1 VTIRDILANYL
12 PEVLRFFLIT
22 KHYRSPLDY
31 TFDALEESE
40 RALKRIY
47 LTKAAAEAHVAG
59 TKWTGTQL
67 PAEIVVEATALEAK
81 WDDSMADDLNT
92 AAALGHVFGLM
103 RIVNRILEDKALKK
117 SEQGRDLIRHALKL
131 FERWGEVLGLF
142 LMPSADFLTQLK
154 ASRVRRRKIDTDL
167 IETRLKER
175 QEARAAKD
183 FARSDAIRDELL
195 ALGVTIQD
203 TPQGAQ
209 WDVE

>member
-1 VTIRDILANYL
+1 
-12 PEVLRFFLIT
+12 
-22 KHYRSPLDY
+22 
-31 TFDALEESE
+31 
-40 RALKRIY
+40 
-47 LTKAAAEAHVAG
+47 
-59 TKWTGTQL
+59 
-67 PAEIVVEATALEAK
+67 
-81 WDDSMADDLNT
+81 
-92 AAALGHVFGLM
+92 M

>member
-1 VTIRDILANYL
+1 
-12 PEVLRFFLIT
+12 
-22 KHYRSPLDY
+22 
-31 TFDALEESE
+31 
-40 RALKRIY
+40 
-47 LTKAAAEAHVAG
+47 
-59 TKWTGTQL
+59 
-67 PAEIVVEATALEAK
+67 
-81 WDDSMADDLNT
+81 MADDLNT